1 MHRLLYNLTP
11 TTQKEEST
19 MTLEDL
25 NQIKSLISGLR
36 FMQAASLV
44 ESGLNEN
51 KQAIAYMSN
60 LSRLS
65 RVVEQ
70 EIKEKTS

>member
-1 MHRLLYNLTP
+1 V
-11 TTQKEEST
+11 
-19 MTLEDL
+19 TLEDL

-60 LSRLS
+60 LARLS

>member
-1 MHRLLYNLTP
+1 
-11 TTQKEEST
+11 

-51 KQAIAYMSN
+51 KQAVAYMSN
-60 LSRLS
+60 LARLS

>member
-1 MHRLLYNLTP
+1 
-11 TTQKEEST
+11 

-60 LSRLS
+60 LARLS

>member
-1 MHRLLYNLTP
+1 
-11 TTQKEEST
+11 

-25 NQIKSLISGLR
+25 NQLKSLISGLR

-60 LSRLS
+60 LARLS
-65 RVVEQ
+65 RVIEQ
-70 EIKEKTS
+70 EIKERTS

>member
-1 MHRLLYNLTP
+1 
-11 TTQKEEST
+11 

-25 NQIKSLISGLR
+25 NQLKSLISGLR
-36 FMQAASLV
+36 FIQAASLV

-51 KQAIAYMSN
+51 KQAIAYMTN

-65 RVVEQ
+65 RVIEQ
-70 EIKEKTS
+70 EIKERTA

>member
-1 MHRLLYNLTP
+1 
-11 TTQKEEST
+11 

-25 NQIKSLISGLR
+25 NQLKSLISGLR
-36 FMQAASLV
+36 FIQAASLV

-60 LSRLS
+60 LARLS
-65 RVVEQ
+65 RVIEQ
-70 EIKEKTS
+70 EIKERTS

>member
-1 MHRLLYNLTP
+1 
-11 TTQKEEST
+11 

-36 FMQAASLV
+36 FIQAASLV

-51 KQAIAYMSN
+51 KQAIAYMTN
-60 LSRLS
+60 LARLS
-65 RVVEQ
+65 KAIEQ
-70 EIKEKTS
+70 EIKEQKS

>member
-1 MHRLLYNLTP
+1 
-11 TTQKEEST
+11 

-36 FMQAASLV
+36 FDLAASLV

-51 KQAIAYMSN
+51 KQAIAYMTN
-60 LSRLS
+60 LARLLKAI
-65 RVVEQ
+65 EQ
-70 EIKEKTS
+70 EIKEKKP

>member
-1 MHRLLYNLTP
+1 
-11 TTQKEEST
+11 

-51 KQAIAYMSN
+51 RQAIAYMTN
-60 LSRLS
+60 LARLS

>member
-1 MHRLLYNLTP
+1 
-11 TTQKEEST
+11 

-36 FMQAASLV
+36 FIQAASLV

-60 LSRLS
+60 LARLS
-65 RVVEQ
+65 RVIER
-70 EIKEKTS
+70 EIKEQKP

>member
-1 MHRLLYNLTP
+1 
-11 TTQKEEST
+11 

-25 NQIKSLISGLR
+25 NQLKSLISGLR

-51 KQAIAYMSN
+51 RQAIAYMSN
-60 LSRLS
+60 LARLS
-65 RVVEQ
+65 RVIEQ
-70 EIKEKTS
+70 EIKERTS

>member
-60 LSRLS
+60 LARLS

>member
-1 MHRLLYNLTP
+1 
-11 TTQKEEST
+11 

-36 FMQAASLV
+36 FMQAAGLV

-60 LSRLS
+60 LARLS

>member
-1 MHRLLYNLTP
+1 
-11 TTQKEEST
+11 

-25 NQIKSLISGLR
+25 NQIKSLISGVR

-60 LSRLS
+60 LARLS

-70 EIKEKTS
+70 EIKEKS

>member
-1 MHRLLYNLTP
+1 
-11 TTQKEEST
+11 

-51 KQAIAYMSN
+51 RQAIAYMTN
-60 LSRLS
+60 LARLS

-70 EIKEKTS
+70 EIKEKTP

>member
-1 MHRLLYNLTP
+1 
-11 TTQKEEST
+11 

-25 NQIKSLISGLR
+25 NQIKSLISGVR

-51 KQAIAYMSN
+51 KQAIAYMST
-60 LSRLS
+60 LARLS

-70 EIKEKTS
+70 EIKEKS

>member
-1 MHRLLYNLTP
+1 V
-11 TTQKEEST
+11 
-19 MTLEDL
+19 TLEDL
-25 NQIKSLISGLR
+25 NQIKSLIGGLR
-36 FMQAASLV
+36 FMQAANLV

-60 LSRLS
+60 LARLS

-70 EIKEKTS
+70 EIKEKTP

>member
-1 MHRLLYNLTP
+1 
-11 TTQKEEST
+11 

-60 LSRLS
+60 LARLS

-70 EIKEKTS
+70 EIKEKS

>member
-1 MHRLLYNLTP
+1 MHRLLYNLTS

>member
-1 MHRLLYNLTP
+1 
-11 TTQKEEST
+11 

>member
-1 MHRLLYNLTP
+1 
-11 TTQKEEST
+11 

-36 FMQAASLV
+36 FIQAASLV

-51 KQAIAYMSN
+51 KQAIAYMTN
-60 LSRLS
+60 LARLS
-65 RVVEQ
+65 KAIEQ
-70 EIKEKTS
+70 EIKEKKP

>member
-1 MHRLLYNLTP
+1 V
-11 TTQKEEST
+11 
-19 MTLEDL
+19 TLEDL

-36 FMQAASLV
+36 FIQAASLV

>member
-1 MHRLLYNLTP
+1 V
-11 TTQKEEST
+11 
-19 MTLEDL
+19 TLEDL

-36 FMQAASLV
+36 FIQAASLV

-60 LSRLS
+60 LARLS
-65 RVVEQ
+65 RVIEQ
-70 EIKEKTS
+70 EIKERTT

>member
-1 MHRLLYNLTP
+1 
-11 TTQKEEST
+11 

-36 FMQAASLV
+36 FIQAASLV

-51 KQAIAYMSN
+51 KQAIAYMTN
-60 LSRLS
+60 LARLS
-65 RVVEQ
+65 KAIEQ

>member
-1 MHRLLYNLTP
+1 
-11 TTQKEEST
+11 

-25 NQIKSLISGLR
+25 NQLKSLISGLR
-36 FMQAASLV
+36 FIQAASLV

-60 LSRLS
+60 LARLS
-65 RVVEQ
+65 KAIEQ
-70 EIKEKTS
+70 EIKEQTP

>member
-1 MHRLLYNLTP
+1 
-11 TTQKEEST
+11 
-19 MTLEDL
+19 
-25 NQIKSLISGLR
+25 
-36 FMQAASLV
+36 MQAASLV

-60 LSRLS
+60 LARLS

-70 EIKEKTS
+70 EIKERTS

>member
-1 MHRLLYNLTP
+1 V
-11 TTQKEEST
+11 
-19 MTLEDL
+19 TLEDL
-25 NQIKSLISGLR
+25 NQLKSLISGLR

-60 LSRLS
+60 LARLS

-70 EIKEKTS
+70 EIKERTS

>member
-1 MHRLLYNLTP
+1 
-11 TTQKEEST
+11 

-25 NQIKSLISGLR
+25 NQLKSLVSGLR

-65 RVVEQ
+65 RVIEQ
-70 EIKEKTS
+70 EIKEKNT